1 MRALSSLHHSS
12 ARSCVLSIVL
22 VTTMFLLPGTAE
34 GQIRQERKEDVRVG
48 IYVSAYGLGSELDD
62 YFTPVNDILE
72 GKDDIMPFPIVHASV
87 RYNAYQSIIFWSK
100 DRNESIF
107 NFTGRYNFYSSKE
120 KSKSKMFIFAGISIW
135 YFNKKFSF
143 RRYIDSDEF
152 TYETD
157 PMLTYEVKAD
167 RPDEKSITP
176 GITGGL
182 GIEYIFFNT
191 IVLSHELD
199 LYASSC
205 KYKEF
210 ICTAVDVRLL
220 GLHLK
225 L

>member
-1 MRALSSLHHSS
+1 MRVLPSPHCSLARTGVMS
-12 ARSCVLSIVL
+12 AVLAIML
-22 VTTMFLLPGTAE
+22 LLPGTAE
-34 GQIRQERKEDVRVG
+34 GQTRQERKEDVRVG
-48 IYVSAYGLGSELDD
+48 IYVSAYGLGSELDH
-62 YFTPVNDILE
+62 YSTPVNDILE
-72 GKDDIMPFPIVHASV
+72 GKDDIIPYPIVHASV

-100 DRNESIF
+100 DANESIF

-120 KSKSKMFIFAGISIW
+120 ESKSKLFIFAGISIW
-135 YFNKKFSF
+135 HFNKKFSF

-167 RPDEKSITP
+167 RPDGKSITP
-176 GITGGL
+176 GVTAGL
-182 GIEYIFFNT
+182 GIEYTFFNT

-199 LYASSC
+199 LYASPC

-210 ICTAVDVRLL
+210 ICAAVDVRLL